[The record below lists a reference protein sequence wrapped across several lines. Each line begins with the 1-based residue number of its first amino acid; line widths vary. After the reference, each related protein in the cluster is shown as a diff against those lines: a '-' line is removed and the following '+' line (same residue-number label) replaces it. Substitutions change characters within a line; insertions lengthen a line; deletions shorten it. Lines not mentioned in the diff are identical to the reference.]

1 MRKMIKSHGD
11 LLISALLILISMII
25 ILVMKLDPIAMF
37 KTNSSVIFKTLYLT
51 FFAIAISTLIHFVI
65 PQDFAER
72 YLKKRKIY
80 HYFLASILGILT
92 PGPVFAI
99 YPIIMVMK
107 KKGVPNSILISY
119 LTGQTVVG
127 PARAPFEIGF
137 FGIKFFALRIALVLV
152 LGPLSGILY
161 EMLNKVW
168 SD

>member
-1 MRKMIKSHGD
+1 MI
-11 LLISALLILISMII
+11 
-25 ILVMKLDPIAMF
+25 MKLDPVAMF
-37 KTNSSVIFKTLYLT
+37 NENAAVIFKTLYLT
-51 FFAIAISTLIHFVI
+51 FFAIAISTVIHFVI
-65 PQDFAER
+65 PQDFAEKH
-72 YLKKRKIY
+72 LKKRKIY
-80 HYFLASILGILT
+80 HYFIASALGILT

-107 KKGVPNSILISY
+107 LKGVPNSIIISY

-137 FGIKFFALRIALVLV
+137 FGIKFFALRVALVLI